1 MKKLLITLVLAV
13 GLFIGGSNLKG
24 YDFFIVN
31 DTNKKI
37 SIGVLM
43 KNGEKIATITGRDL
57 QRLYEKLVRERQ
69 EQVRKD
75 IGPQGTEI

>member
-1 MKKLLITLVLAV
+1 MKKLLVTLAV
-13 GLFIGGSNLKG
+13 LGLFIGGSNLKG
-24 YDFFIVN
+24 YDFFVVN

-57 QRLYEKLVRERQ
+57 QRLYEKLIRERQ